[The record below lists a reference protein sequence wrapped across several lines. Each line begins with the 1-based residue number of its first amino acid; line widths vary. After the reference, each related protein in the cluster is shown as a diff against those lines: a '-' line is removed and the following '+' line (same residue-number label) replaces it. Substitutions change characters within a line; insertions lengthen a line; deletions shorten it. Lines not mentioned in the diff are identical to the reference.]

1 MIVYLTLLP
10 LYISWKFLLVSQ
22 QNDSVWAG
30 LCSHMQMVDVYGVI
44 MSKYHLVSE
53 EYHEQEDKITS
64 ILLEMSLAKQHSS
77 RVIMCV

>member
-1 MIVYLTLLP
+1 
-10 LYISWKFLLVSQ
+10 
-22 QNDSVWAG
+22 
-30 LCSHMQMVDVYGVI
+30 MQMVDVYGVI

-53 EYHEQEDKITS
+53 QYHEQEDKITS